1 MADIQLDFGLDKVTT
16 ESNITTQL
24 SKIVKNINNS
34 GALKFSA
41 ELNQSSIDKIKSQ
54 LDSLASHNPKQKSTF
69 STTQLDLYA
78 TKVENAQEKIQGLKA
93 KINSLGKTSVSTTNI
108 DTQLTKLQSSLAKA
122 QNANLSNKD
131 RISALNDVKS
141 SLTQLN
147 AEIQKTTTQYN
158 NLSAAKRESTRNDKQ
173 KQSEINKSISKY
185 NQVFD
190 IMQKYGD
197 KIKRLNPDLFKKGQ
211 NLLSGFGENGD
222 YYKKSIQEQEQ
233 ITTSWIR
240 DLNNAGIKV
249 DSLGEKL
256 KNLFTQHLDT
266 AIAMAGI
273 HALQQALQQVY
284 QNVVQLDSAVTDL
297 QIASGYSREQTKQ
310 LVSEY
315 SSLAQQLGSTTTEV
329 ASAADGW
336 MRQGYDVKETNELVT
351 DSMILSKLGQ
361 IESEEATTAL
371 TSSLKGYKLEVAD
384 GINIVDKLT
393 AVDMEAAASA
403 GGVATAMAKCASSA
417 NLAGVSMNDLIGYL
431 AEVKQVS
438 QDNDES
444 VGTFA
449 KTLFA
454 RMGNIKAKN
463 LIDPETGESLSDV
476 ETVLSGVNIKLR
488 DSNSNFRNFSEVL
501 KEVADNWNNYSN
513 VQQHAI
519 ATAFA
524 GTRQQDKFI
533 ILMENM
539 DEALRLS
546 TVAAESAGSAQEKYA
561 NAYLPSVEAA
571 QNNVTAAFEKF
582 SQAVLDSGLVSGTFN
597 AASGI
602 LGFLTNL
609 VSVADGLPVKIIA
622 IVSAIALLDK
632 LKIGKCMPS
641 IPDINLNGRVSKSV
655 NWICNKHIIWETH
668 ISYCGY
674 NVA

>member
-24 SKIVKNINNS
+24 SEIVKNINNS

-641 IPDINLNGRVSKSV
+641 IPEINLNGRVSKSV

>member
-24 SKIVKNINNS
+24 SEIVKNINNS
-34 GALKFSA
+34 GVLKFSA

-93 KINSLGKTSVSTTNI
+93 KIDSLGQTSVSTANI
-108 DTQLTKLQSSLAKA
+108 DTQLTQLQSSLAKA
-122 QNANLSNKD
+122 QNVNLSNGD

-158 NLSAAKRESTRNDKQ
+158 NLSAAERESTRNDKQ
-173 KQSEINKSISKY
+173 KQSEINKSINKY

-351 DSMILSKLGQ
+351 DSMMLSKLGQ
-361 IESEEATTAL
+361 IDSAEATTAL

-384 GINIVDKLT
+384 GINVVDKLT

-444 VGTFA
+444 VGAFA

-463 LIDPETGESLSDV
+463 LIDPETGENLSDV

-632 LKIGKCMPS
+632 LNVGKFMPS
-641 IPDINLNGRVSKSV
+641 IPEINLNGRVSKSV
-655 NWICNKHIIWETH
+655 NCWETH
-668 ISYCGY
+668 ISYYGY

>member
-24 SKIVKNINNS
+24 SEIVKNINNS

-93 KINSLGKTSVSTTNI
+93 KIDSLGQTSVSTANI
-108 DTQLTKLQSSLAKA
+108 DTQLTQLQSSLAKA

-158 NLSAAKRESTRNDKQ
+158 NLSAAKRESTRKNKQ
-173 KQSEINKSISKY
+173 EQSEINKSINKY

-222 YYKKSIQEQEQ
+222 YYKKSIQEQEK

-315 SSLAQQLGSTTTEV
+315 SGLAQQLGSTTTEV

-351 DSMILSKLGQ
+351 DSMMLSKLGQ

-403 GGVATAMAKCASSA
+403 GGIATAMAKCASSA

-519 ATAFA
+519 AAAFA

-609 VSVADGLPVKIIA
+609 VSIADGLPVKIIA

-632 LKIGKCMPS
+632 LKIGKFMPS
-641 IPDINLNGRVSKSV
+641 IPEINLNGRVSKSV

>member
-24 SKIVKNINNS
+24 SEIVKNINKS
-34 GALKFSA
+34 GTLKFSA

-54 LDSLASHNPKQKSTF
+54 LDRLASHNPKQKSTF

-93 KINSLGKTSVSTTNI
+93 KIDSLGKTSISTTNI
-108 DTQLTKLQSSLAKA
+108 DTQLTQLQTSLAKA

-131 RISALNDVKS
+131 RISALNDVKN

-158 NLSAAKRESTRNDKQ
+158 NLSVAKRESTRKNKQ
-173 KQSEINKSISKY
+173 EQSEINKSINKY

-233 ITTSWIR
+233 IATSWIR

-597 AASGI
+597 GASGI

-609 VSVADGLPVKIIA
+609 VSIADGLPVKIIA

-641 IPDINLNGRVSKSV
+641 IPEINLNGRVSKSV

>member
-1 MADIQLDFGLDKVTT
+1 MVNGYPIR
-16 ESNITTQL
+16 
-24 SKIVKNINNS
+24 
-34 GALKFSA
+34 
-41 ELNQSSIDKIKSQ
+41 
-54 LDSLASHNPKQKSTF
+54 ST
-69 STTQLDLYA
+69 
-78 TKVENAQEKIQGLKA
+78 
-93 KINSLGKTSVSTTNI
+93 
-108 DTQLTKLQSSLAKA
+108 
-122 QNANLSNKD
+122 
-131 RISALNDVKS
+131 
-141 SLTQLN
+141 
-147 AEIQKTTTQYN
+147 
-158 NLSAAKRESTRNDKQ
+158 
-173 KQSEINKSISKY
+173 
-185 NQVFD
+185 
-190 IMQKYGD
+190 
-197 KIKRLNPDLFKKGQ
+197 
-211 NLLSGFGENGD
+211 
-222 YYKKSIQEQEQ
+222 
-233 ITTSWIR
+233 
-240 DLNNAGIKV
+240 
-249 DSLGEKL
+249 
-256 KNLFTQHLDT
+256 
-266 AIAMAGI
+266 
-273 HALQQALQQVY
+273 
-284 QNVVQLDSAVTDL
+284 VTDL

-351 DSMILSKLGQ
+351 DSMMLSKLGQ
-361 IESEEATTAL
+361 IDSAEATTAL

-384 GINIVDKLT
+384 GISVVDKLT

-519 ATAFA
+519 AAAFA

-641 IPDINLNGRVSKSV
+641 IPEINLNGRVSKSV